1 MSFTEPFAQRFHF
14 RTRRQELNS
23 VEGGTRAHLNYLDQL
38 SKYHKQNGT
47 TLNRF
52 PSVDK
57 RPLDLYRL
65 KKAVEI
71 RGGFGLV
78 CKGKKWAEIGRDLGY
93 SGKIM
98 SSLSTSLKN
107 SYQRY
112 LQPYEEWVKSAKPG
126 VQQQIEAEY
135 GGPITPSPGASP
147 IKRLT
152 VDKPLGSPDA
162 SSSSSSTFGPDSP
175 AVRASSALAGSVGT
189 PEKSDIDMMDT
200 TPVKPAMPMP
210 PFGAGFANPAFA
222 TSSFASLGSSP
233 GLAPLPTNSSSDSS
247 PPSDSPNGAKKAGE
261 LEAGLTPN
269 GSSSRLSD
277 TDGTPSRRESPDGK
291 SVAGSPLKRQHSHD
305 GASDVGSLAE
315 SSRAGDSEIGER
327 RSKRLRKG
335 MFVSLFLY
343 FPL

>member
-1 MSFTEPFAQRFHF
+1 MVPFTIVVFLWPPFFWALALPSPPLVVVTDCHPRCAQPKNSSAKPFAQRFHF

-112 LQPYEEWVKSAKPG
+112 LQPYEEWAKSAKPG
-126 VQQQIEAEY
+126 VKQQIEAEY

-147 IKRLT
+147 IKRMA
-152 VDKPLGSPDA
+152 VDKPLGSPDG
-162 SSSSSSTFGPDSP
+162 SSCCFGPDSP
-175 AVRASSALAGSVGT
+175 TVRASSVLAASVGT
-189 PEKSDIDMMDT
+189 PEKPDLDMMDI
-200 TPVKPAMPMP
+200 TPVKFAGMP
-210 PFGAGFANPAFA
+210 
-222 TSSFASLGSSP
+222 SF
-233 GLAPLPTNSSSDSS
+233 
-247 PPSDSPNGAKKAGE
+247 
-261 LEAGLTPN
+261 
-269 GSSSRLSD
+269 
-277 TDGTPSRRESPDGK
+277 
-291 SVAGSPLKRQHSHD
+291 
-305 GASDVGSLAE
+305 
-315 SSRAGDSEIGER
+315 EIGR
-327 RSKRLRKG
+327 AH
-335 MFVSLFLY
+335 V
-343 FPL
+343 